1 MAKESIRL
9 QDSEAENRS
18 TDVAQVSLHRLSE
31 SLGSHHWDFTG
42 PETNEEMSCWSTH
55 LIFTVQSISRD
66 RIL

>member
-18 TDVAQVSLHRLSE
+18 TDVAQVSLHWLSE
-31 SLGSHHWDFTG
+31 SFRRHHWDFTG
-42 PETNEEMSCWSTH
+42 PETNEKMSCWSTR
-55 LIFTVQSISRD
+55 LIFFVQQISRD